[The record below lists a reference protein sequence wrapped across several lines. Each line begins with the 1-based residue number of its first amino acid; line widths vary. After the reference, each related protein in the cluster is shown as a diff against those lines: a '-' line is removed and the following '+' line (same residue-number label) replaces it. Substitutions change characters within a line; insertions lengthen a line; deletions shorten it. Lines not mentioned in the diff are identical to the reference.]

1 MPASAPVNQERLVEL
16 LRDVPRWHTVNC
28 VATTG
33 STNADLAE
41 LARTSDADGVVLVSE
56 EQTAGRGRFDRR
68 WETPAGASVAFSL
81 LLRPSRPAMDWGWLS
96 LLAGMAVST
105 GVERAT
111 GAEPGR
117 VELKWPNDVLIDGRK
132 VCGILSERVESD
144 HGPAAAVVGVG
155 INISLDEAELPVPT
169 ATSLRLAGLA
179 EDKAEVLAAVFTEFS
194 RLFDLWERDGQVHDE
209 YAARCSSIGSPLRVM
224 IDEQTNVLGT
234 GESVDEFGRLVVRT
248 PSGLQAFSAGDVFHL
263 RFQ

>member
-1 MPASAPVNQERLVEL
+1 MPASPPVDHERLVQL
-16 LRDVPRWHTVNC
+16 LREVPLWRTVQC

-41 LARTSDADGVVLVSE
+41 LARTSPADGMVLVSE
-56 EQTAGRGRFDRR
+56 EQTAGRGRFERR

-81 LLRPSRPAMDWGWLS
+81 LLRPTRPARDWGWLS

-105 GVERAT
+105 GIERAT
-111 GAEPGR
+111 GAERGR
-117 VELKWPNDVLIDGRK
+117 VELKWPNDVLIDGK
-132 VCGILSERVESD
+132 KLCGILSERVESSQ
-144 HGPAAAVVGVG
+144 GPAAAVVGVG
-155 INISLDEAELPVPT
+155 INISLDEAELPVST
-169 ATSLRLAGLA
+169 ATSLRLAGLE
-179 EDKAEVLAAVFTEFS
+179 EDKSEVLAAVFTEFA
-194 RLFDLWERDGQVHDE
+194 RLYELWERDGQVHDE
-209 YAARCSSIGSPLRVM
+209 YLRRCASIGRPLRVM

-263 RFQ
+263 RLQ